1 MVPLLLLVERVS
13 SRFYIDRNV
22 YDISIFLIH
31 VCTAVYLYEVHT
43 AERHGT
49 SSRNLTAVAVH
60 INNNTS

>member
-31 VCTAVYLYEVHT
+31 VCTAVYYT
-43 AERHGT
+43 KYTQRSGT
-49 SSRNLTAVAVH
+49 VQAVG
-60 INNNTS
+60 TLQQ

>member
-31 VCTAVYLYEVHT
+31 VCTAVLYEVHT

-49 SSRNLTAVAVH
+49 SSTAVAVH
-60 INNNTS
+60 INNNTSL